1 MARLLP
7 IPIAIVVIAIL
18 TIVEG
23 MRSGRWVDTDLPMIY
38 AASLLDEVPM
48 KIGSWEGQDDSVES
62 EILVIAG
69 AEGFVSRDYR
79 DTESQSIVNLWL
91 IVGHA
96 HDTAEHTPDF
106 CYPSQGYP
114 MRGGME
120 HQRVTVEGL
129 PESEFWTAVFEPG
142 DSGGPAK
149 RVFWGWFKPGDT
161 DETVQWIAPEKS
173 RWYFGNTPVL
183 FKVYF
188 TARAEGE
195 DEEIDFNDSES
206 IRFAREFLREVSPL
220 LAKANQPVPE
230 GFVPPAKTD
239 DETS

>member
-7 IPIAIVVIAIL
+7 IPIAVVVIAIL

-23 MRSGRWVDTDLPMIY
+23 VRSGRWVNTDVPMLY
-38 AASLLDEVPM
+38 AASLLDQVPT
-48 KIGSWEGQDDSVES
+48 KIGSWEGQDDEVES
-62 EILVIAG
+62 NILVIAG
-69 AEGFVSRDYR
+69 AEGYVSRDYR
-79 DTESQSIVNLWL
+79 DTETDAIVNLWL

-120 HQRVTVEGL
+120 HQQVKVDGL

-142 DSGGPAK
+142 EAGGIAK
-149 RVFWGWFKPGDT
+149 RVFWGWFKPTDT
-161 DETVQWIAPEKS
+161 GEVQWVAPEKS
-173 RWYFGNTPVL
+173 RWFFGNTPVL

-188 TARAEGE
+188 TSRAEKDG
-195 DEEIDFNDSES
+195 DEVDFAETDSV
-206 IRFAREFLREVSPL
+206 RFAREFLREVSPL

-230 GFVPPAKTD
+230 DFVPPTKAD
-239 DETS
+239 DPTT